1 MPSPSRR
8 EDRPAKKKAAS
19 FRNWLLLGA
28 CAAICAPAP
37 ILRLLLVT
45 GVIGEL
51 SSVQAVLIFGSAIL
65 AAAFVLTWAS
75 ETAEKDISQ
84 GLALVAIALVA
95 VLPEYAVDL
104 YLAWTAPGSATN
116 AALAT
121 ANMTGA
127 NRLLVGA
134 GWPMVFFLYWLRTK
148 KSALRVSG
156 HETSLGLIFLGA
168 ATLYNFVIPI
178 KGNISLIDSGVLISL
193 FAGYMY
199 LVSRAPATEP
209 ELVGPALTLGSLPKG
224 RRRSM
229 VILLFLYCALTIFSA
244 AEPFVEGLKGIGEE
258 LGISKFVLIQW
269 FAPLAS
275 EAPELIVAAILASR
289 RRALAA
295 MVMLISSKVNQW
307 TLLIGS
313 LPVAYSISGGHLS
326 PLPMDSRQVEEVFLT
341 AAQSAFAVA
350 IFASLSISFREA
362 LILLA
367 LFGTQLFFTDPAVRY
382 AYGAVYLALA
392 AFVFFQDRRTLP
404 IVFREARQPSG
415 QAPAIATGPPGGSRA
430 RGRTKKPS
438 P

>member
-1 MPSPSRR
+1 MPSPSGR
-8 EDRPAKKKAAS
+8 EDPPAKEAAS
-19 FRNWLLLGA
+19 LRNWLLLGA

-37 ILRLLLVT
+37 ILRLLLIT

-51 SSVQAVLIFGSAIL
+51 GNVPAVLIFGSAIV
-65 AAAFVLTWAS
+65 AAAFILTWAS

-84 GLALVAIALVA
+84 GLALVAIALIA

-104 YLAWTAPGSATN
+104 YLAWTAPGSAEN

-127 NRLLVGA
+127 NRLLVGV

-148 KSALRVSG
+148 KSTLRVSG
-156 HETSLGLIFLGA
+156 HETSLALIFLGA

-178 KGNISLIDSGVLISL
+178 KGHLSLIDTGVLFSL
-193 FAGYMY
+193 FGGYVY

-209 ELVGPALTLGSLPKG
+209 ELVGPASTLGALPK
-224 RRRSM
+224 RRRRGM
-229 VILLFLYCALTIFSA
+229 VLLLFLYSALAIVAA

-275 EAPELIVAAILASR
+275 EAPELTVAAILASR
-289 RRALAA
+289 GRALAA

-313 LPVAYSISGGHLS
+313 LPVAYSISGGHIS

-350 IFASLSISFREA
+350 IFASLSISTREA
-362 LILLA
+362 LLLLG

-382 AYGAVYLALA
+382 AYGGVYLALA
-392 AFVFFQDRRTLP
+392 AFTLFQDRHTLP
-404 IVFREARQPSG
+404 IVFREARRPSG
-415 QAPAIATGPPGGSRA
+415 QAPAMSTGPPGGKKA

-438 P
+438 R

>member
-1 MPSPSRR
+1 MPSPSGQ
-8 EDRPAKKKAAS
+8 EDHPAKKTTS
-19 FRNWLLLGA
+19 FKNWLLLGA
-28 CAAICAPAP
+28 CAAACAPAP

-45 GVIGEL
+45 GVIPEL
-51 SSVQAVLIFGSAIL
+51 GSVQSVLIFGSAIV
-65 AAAFVLTWAS
+65 AAAFLLSWAS

-84 GLALVAIALVA
+84 GLALAAIALIA

-104 YLAWTAPGSATN
+104 YLAWTAPFNEEN

-127 NRLLVGA
+127 NRLLVGV
-134 GWPMVFFLYWLRTK
+134 GWPMVFFLFWLRTK
-148 KSALRVSG
+148 KNVLHIGG
-156 HETSLGLIFLGA
+156 HDASLGIIFLGA

-178 KGNISLIDSGVLISL
+178 KGNISLIDTAVLFSL
-193 FAGYMY
+193 FGGYIY
-199 LVSRAPATEP
+199 LVSRMPAGEP
-209 ELVGPALTLGSLPKG
+209 ELVGPASTLGALPG
-224 RRRSM
+224 RRRRGI
-229 VILLFLYCALTIFSA
+229 VTFLFLYSALAIFAA
-244 AEPFVEGLKGIGEE
+244 AEPFVEGLKAIGEE
-258 LGISKFVLIQW
+258 LGISEFVLIQW

-275 EAPELIVAAILASR
+275 EAPELTIAAILASR
-289 RRALAA
+289 GRALAA

-313 LPVAYSISGGHLS
+313 LPVAYSISGTDIG
-326 PLPMDSRQVEEVFLT
+326 PLPLDSRQAEEVFLT

-362 LILLA
+362 LLLLG

-382 AYGAVYLALA
+382 GYGGAYLLLAT
-392 AFVFFQDRRTLP
+392 FVFFQDRHTLP
-404 IVFREARQPSG
+404 IVFRQARQPSG
-415 QAPAIATGPPGGSRA
+415 KTPAMSTGPPGGSRT

>member
-1 MPSPSRR
+1 MPSPSGR
-8 EDRPAKKKAAS
+8 EERPVKEASS
-19 FRNWLLLGA
+19 FRDWLLLGG

-51 SSVQAVLIFGSAIL
+51 GSIQSVLIFGSAIV
-65 AAAFVLTWAS
+65 AAAFVLSWAS
-75 ETAEKDISQ
+75 ETAEKDIPQ
-84 GLALVAIALVA
+84 GLALAAIALIA

-104 YLAWTAPGSATN
+104 YLAWTAPSNADN

-127 NRLLVGA
+127 NRLLVGV
-134 GWPMVFFLYWLRTK
+134 GWSMVFFLFWMRTK
-148 KSALRVSG
+148 KGALGVSG
-156 HETSLGLIFLGA
+156 HDASLGIIFLGA

-178 KGNISLIDSGVLISL
+178 KGNISLIDTAVLFSL
-193 FAGYMY
+193 FGSYIY
-199 LVSRAPATEP
+199 LVSRMPAREP
-209 ELVGPALTLGSLPKG
+209 ELVGPAATLGALP
-224 RRRSM
+224 RRWRRGT
-229 VILLFLYCALTIFSA
+229 VTLLFLYSALVIFSA

-258 LGISKFVLIQW
+258 LGISEFVLIQW

-275 EAPELIVAAILASR
+275 EAPELTVAAILASR
-289 RRALAA
+289 GRALAA

-313 LPVAYSISGGHLS
+313 LPVAYSISGTHIS

-350 IFASLSISFREA
+350 IFASLSISSREA
-362 LILLA
+362 LLLLG
-367 LFGTQLFFTDPAVRY
+367 LFGTQLLFTDPAVRY
-382 AYGAVYLALA
+382 AYGGVYLALA
-392 AFVFFQDRRTLP
+392 VFTLFQDRHTLP

-415 QAPAIATGPPGGSRA
+415 KAPAMSTGPPGSSKTP
-430 RGRTKKPS
+430 GRTKKPS

>member
-1 MPSPSRR
+1 M
-8 EDRPAKKKAAS
+8 KGAAS
-19 FRNWLLLGA
+19 LRNWLLLGGCVA
-28 CAAICAPAP
+28 LCAPTP

-51 SSVQAVLIFGSAIL
+51 GSIQSVLIFGSAIV
-65 AAAFVLTWAS
+65 AAAFVLSWAS
-75 ETAEKDISQ
+75 ETAEKDIPQ
-84 GLALVAIALVA
+84 GLALAAIALIA

-104 YLAWTAPGSATN
+104 YLAWTAPGNADN

-127 NRLLVGA
+127 NRLLVGV
-134 GWPMVFFLYWLRTK
+134 GWPMVFFLFWLRTK
-148 KSALRVSG
+148 KGTLRVGG
-156 HETSLGLIFLGA
+156 HDTSLGLIFLGA

-178 KGNISLIDSGVLISL
+178 KGNLSLIDTVVLFSL
-193 FAGYMY
+193 FGGYIY
-199 LVSRAPATEP
+199 LVSRMPAREP
-209 ELVGPALTLGSLPKG
+209 ELVGPALTLGALPK
-224 RRRSM
+224 RRRRGM
-229 VILLFLYCALTIFSA
+229 VTLLFLYSALVIFAA

-258 LGISKFVLIQW
+258 LHINEFVLIQW

-275 EAPELIVAAILASR
+275 EAPELTVAAILASR
-289 RRALAA
+289 GRALAA

-313 LPVAYSISGGHLS
+313 LPVAYSISGVDIS

-350 IFASLSISFREA
+350 IFASLSISTREA
-362 LILLA
+362 LLLLG

-382 AYGAVYLALA
+382 GYGGVYLLLA
-392 AFVFFQDRRTLP
+392 TFVLFQDRHTLP
-404 IVFREARQPSG
+404 IVFRAARQPSG
-415 QAPAIATGPPGGSRA
+415 KTAAMATGPPGGPRT

-438 P
+438 R

>member
-1 MPSPSRR
+1 VN
-8 EDRPAKKKAAS
+8 EAS
-19 FRNWLLLGA
+19 SLRNWLLLGG
-28 CAAICAPAP
+28 CAAVCAPAP

-45 GVIGEL
+45 GVIEEL
-51 SSVQAVLIFGSAIL
+51 GSIQSVLIFGSAII
-65 AAAFVLTWAS
+65 AAAFLITWAS

-84 GLALVAIALVA
+84 GLALAAIALIA

-104 YLAWTAPGSATN
+104 YLAWTAPSNADN

-127 NRLLVGA
+127 NRLLVGV
-134 GWPMVFFLYWLRTK
+134 GWPMVFFLFWLGTRKGT
-148 KSALRVSG
+148 LRVGG
-156 HETSLGLIFLGA
+156 HGASLGLVFLGA

-178 KGNISLIDSGVLISL
+178 KGNISLIDSVVLISL
-193 FAGYMY
+193 FAGYIY
-199 LVSRAPATEP
+199 LVSRAPAGEP
-209 ELVGPALTLGSLPKG
+209 ELVGPARTLGALP
-224 RRRSM
+224 RRRRQGM
-229 VILLFLYCALTIFSA
+229 VILLFLYPALVIFSG

-258 LGISKFVLIQW
+258 LGISEFVLIQW

-275 EAPELIVAAILASR
+275 EAPELTVAAILASR
-289 RRALAA
+289 GRALAA

-313 LPVAYSISGGHLS
+313 LPVAYSISGTDIG

-350 IFASLSISFREA
+350 IFASLSISSREA
-362 LILLA
+362 LLLLG

-382 AYGAVYLALA
+382 GYGGAYLLLAV
-392 AFVFFQDRRTLP
+392 FVLFQDRHTLP
-404 IVFREARQPSG
+404 VVFREARQVSG
-415 QAPAIATGPPGGSRA
+415 KAPTMSTGPPEGSRA
-430 RGRTKKPS
+430 RGRRKKPS

>member
-1 MPSPSRR
+1 MPSPFGR
-8 EDRPAKKKAAS
+8 EEPPAKETAS
-19 FRNWLLLGA
+19 LRNWLLLGA

-37 ILRLLLVT
+37 ILRLLLIT
-45 GVIGEL
+45 GVIGDL
-51 SSVQAVLIFGSAIL
+51 GNVPAVLIFGSAIV

-84 GLALVAIALVA
+84 GLALVAIALIA

-104 YLAWTAPGSATN
+104 YLAWTAHGSAEN

-127 NRLLVGA
+127 NRLLVGM
-134 GWPMVFFLYWLRTK
+134 GWPMVFFLFWLRTK
-148 KSALRVSG
+148 KGALRVSG
-156 HETSLGLIFLGA
+156 HETSLALIFLGA

-178 KGNISLIDSGVLISL
+178 KGNISLIDTAVLFSL
-193 FAGYMY
+193 FGGYVY

-209 ELVGPALTLGSLPKG
+209 ELVGPALTLGSLAK
-224 RRRSM
+224 RRRRGM
-229 VILLFLYCALTIFSA
+229 VILLFLYSALAIVAA

-275 EAPELIVAAILASR
+275 EAPELTVAAILASR
-289 RRALAA
+289 GRALAA

-313 LPVAYSISGGHLS
+313 LPMAYGISGAHLS

-350 IFASLSISFREA
+350 IFASLSISTREA
-362 LILLA
+362 LLLLG

-382 AYGAVYLALA
+382 AYGGVYLALA
-392 AFVFFQDRRTLP
+392 AFTLFQDRHTLP
-404 IVFREARQPSG
+404 IVFREARRRG
-415 QAPAIATGPPGGSRA
+415 GKAPAMSTGPPGGKKA

-438 P
+438 R